1 MEILGYFK
9 QLVASSIQREATR
22 LYCMVG
28 HPPAI
33 KRLNRLEFLQVR
45 KNSAQDI
52 EDMVGEILTE
62 ESRIALDTHGEV
74 QVSLEFD
81 ALHSLHIFITKTQHS
96 TEIIGIIKKL
106 HLPTREDLPKELIQ
120 VVSSAT
126 YGIILLGGSHCCNK
140 DLTIQCLINTVSEA
154 HKRLILTFGMPNT
167 HNEHLENAIV
177 SSYPLSQANME
188 LIRRYEADIVLFSK
202 ITPDIMKLAHECVMQ
217 GILVIVQVDA
227 SSPAHTVTRAL
238 SMFPDRKSGINFLA
252 DNLLGIAFQVLVS
265 LKLSSD
271 SLYLCDFIMNND
283 EIKQCIMDDKVATIE
298 SKKIV
303 EMINKLIEDEKL
315 THYDAHPIFVN
326 LMNSFGKAI
335 EATDVF

>member
-1 MEILGYFK
+1 M
-9 QLVASSIQREATR
+9 ASSIQREATR
-22 LYCMVG
+22 LYCTVG

-33 KRLNRLEFLQVR
+33 KRLNRLEFLQVG

-62 ESRIALDTHGEV
+62 ESRTTLDTHGEV

-81 ALHSLHIFITKTQHS
+81 ALHTLHIFITKTQHS

-106 HLPTREDLPKELIQ
+106 YLPTREDLPKELLQ
-120 VVSSAT
+120 VVSSTT
-126 YGIILLGGSHCCNK
+126 YGIILLGGNHCCNK
-140 DLTIQCLINTVSEA
+140 DLTIQCLISTVSEA

-167 HNEHLENAIV
+167 HSEHLEHAIV

-188 LIRRYEADIVLFSK
+188 LIRCYAADIVVFGK
-202 ITPDIMKLAHECVMQ
+202 ITPDIMKLAHECVML
-217 GILVIVQVDA
+217 GILVIIQVDA

-238 SMFPDRKSGINFLA
+238 SMFTDRQAGIDFLA

-265 LKLSSD
+265 LKLSSN
-271 SLYLCDFIMNND
+271 SLYLCDFIRNND
-283 EIKQCIMDDKVATIE
+283 EIKQCIMDGKVATIE

-315 THYDAHPIFVN
+315 THYDAHPIFIN
-326 LMNSFGKAI
+326 LINSFGKAI